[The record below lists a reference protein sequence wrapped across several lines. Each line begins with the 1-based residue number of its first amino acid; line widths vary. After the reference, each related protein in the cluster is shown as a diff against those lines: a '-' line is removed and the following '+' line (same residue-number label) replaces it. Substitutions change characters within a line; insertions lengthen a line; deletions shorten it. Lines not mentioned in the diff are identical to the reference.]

1 MINRIVHMNVVVT
14 DIEKSLK
21 FYCDP
26 LGGHVVG
33 GAEKESIIKSI
44 INRKTESRGA
54 GIALGLGETTEWKA
68 CLIRFSYNKEA
79 TVIDLLQWIKPAST
93 GRPYEKLNN
102 VGIAWMAL
110 AADDVGKTYDD
121 LEAKGVAFISPTQ
134 EVDLSLETPG
144 QGLIKIAVC
153 KDPDGTAVEFVEF
166 IQP

>member
-21 FYCDP
+21 FYCDL
-26 LGGHVVG
+26 LGGQVVG
-33 GAEKESIIKSI
+33 GAEKESI

-54 GIALGLGETTEWKA
+54 GIVLGLGETTEWKA
-68 CLIRFSYNKEA
+68 CLIRFGYNKEA
-79 TVIDLLQWIKPAST
+79 TVIDLLQWTKPAST

-102 VGIAWMAL
+102 VGIARMAL
-110 AADDVGKTYDD
+110 AVDDVDKAYDD
-121 LEAKGVAFISPTQ
+121 LKAKGVVFVSPPQ
-134 EVDLSLETPG
+134 EVDLSPETPG

-166 IQP
+166 I